1 MSSKENRHCVAKL
14 AKENVVTER
23 TERDFW
29 VEMSVRQIQTQ
40 CYFAERAYRN
50 LDRKAGAGTDAV
62 FSAIHCFLSHCASV
76 SKLLRPQADSLTIED
91 VLKVST
97 TLKIHDR
104 SLANHLEDY
113 EERPKK
119 WINENGLDA
128 IIGNHNVGRK
138 SLLPSKDALFVSH
151 DDPRRGTFTFFYEDI
166 NLRDLCDEIVQ
177 VQAVAST
184 WVQNMEST
192 QRSETFI

>member
-1 MSSKENRHCVAKL
+1 MGWVCEDHPCQPWGHKGCGAK
-14 AKENVVTER
+14 
-23 TERDFW
+23 
-29 VEMSVRQIQTQ
+29 
-40 CYFAERAYRN
+40 
-50 LDRKAGAGTDAV
+50 
-62 FSAIHCFLSHCASV
+62 
-76 SKLLRPQADSLTIED
+76 ADSLTIED
-91 VLKVST
+91 ILKVST

-104 SLANHLEDY
+104 SFRKHLEHYD
-113 EERPKK
+113 ERPKK

-128 IIGNHNVGRK
+128 ISGNHNIGRK
-138 SLLPSKDALFVSH
+138 SLLPSKDGLFVSH

-192 QRSETFI
+192 QRSETSI

>member
-1 MSSKENRHCVAKL
+1 MA
-14 AKENVVTER
+14 ER

-29 VEMSVRQIQTQ
+29 VEMSVREIQTH

-50 LDRKAGAGTDAV
+50 LDRIAGAGTDAV
-62 FSAIHCFLSHCASV
+62 FSSIHSFLSHCAIV
-76 SKLLRPQADSLTIED
+76 SRLLRAKADSLTIED
-91 VLKVST
+91 ILKVSI
-97 TLKIHDR
+97 TLKIHDMSFR
-104 SLANHLEDY
+104 KHLKHHD
-113 EERPKK
+113 ERPKK

-128 IIGNHNVGRK
+128 IIGNHNIGRK

-184 WVQNMEST
+184 WVQNMNQHKEARLPSSKCL
-192 QRSETFI
+192 RLFNVRKDRAKNG